1 MKLVSQPVAQNKL
14 LLRLENLADAY
25 DGQSLATVD
34 LNQVAKALWTS
45 ANFNKPV
52 PMGSVTF
59 SEMNLFR
66 FLSANMLLS
75 EMEAR
80 RVHWSTVD
88 DLTRD
93 LPTDFKPRSI
103 DLDPSSVLALQVQ
116 LKEQAIRVFISF
128 HNFNTLKQQITYP
141 KALSN

>member
-59 SEMNLFR
+59 SEMNL
-66 FLSANMLLS
+66 SANMLLS

-88 DLTRD
+88 DL
-93 LPTDFKPRSI
+93 PTDFKPRSI
-103 DLDPSSVLALQVQ
+103 DLDPSSVQ
-116 LKEQAIRVFISF
+116 LKEQAIRVFMAEF
-128 HNFNTLKQQITYP
+128 TAQTADLFLN
-141 KALSN
+141 